1 MPSRGEPSAIATQ
14 VEPEQVAQGPQS
26 SSIVQPQ
33 AVSAW
38 QLNPWAAEPTH
49 RSQRARQRSS
59 FAAYE
64 QTPPS
69 QPGTPQLPGFSQ
81 QSSGPSSLLQLKT
94 QEPSMQRSQFPQS
107 PSSGLQ
113 TPPSQS
119 PHSPQR
125 SLSSVQR
132 PVSASQTWQPVQ
144 QFSPALRVQSAMQ
157 LPLKQEKQGPQVSS
171 GAVVQLSHGMPLGAQ
186 APSQQIWLSSHV
198 SVGSD
203 EPSGT
208 F

>member
-1 MPSRGEPSAIATQ
+1 

-113 TPPSQS
+113 TP
-119 PHSPQR
+119 
-125 SLSSVQR
+125 
-132 PVSASQTWQPVQ
+132 QTWQPVQ